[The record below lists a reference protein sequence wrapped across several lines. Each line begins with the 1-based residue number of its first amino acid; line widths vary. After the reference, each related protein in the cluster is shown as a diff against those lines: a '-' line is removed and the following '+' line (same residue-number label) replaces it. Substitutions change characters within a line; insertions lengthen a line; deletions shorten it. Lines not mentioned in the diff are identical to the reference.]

1 MTGPVKTITTQ
12 CISDY
17 ICNTNIHIA
26 SVSPPPHQSLLSTG
40 TEVKMEFSTVY
51 SMDARHS
58 STLKI
63 EYYAYNLKYKTKIGQ
78 LY

>member
-26 SVSPPPHQSLLSTG
+26 CVYAPPQSLLSTG
-40 TEVKMEFSTVY
+40 TEVKMEFSTFY
-51 SMDARHS
+51 
-58 STLKI
+58 
-63 EYYAYNLKYKTKIGQ
+63 TKGVEHLTTKHRI
-78 LY
+78 LCA